1 MKSHIIKEMIL
12 NKMNKMINMNIQ
24 MQNNL
29 KKYSKFIKNLVQY
42 LKMNSLIIKKIYSMI
57 IL

>member
-1 MKSHIIKEMIL
+1 MIKEMIL